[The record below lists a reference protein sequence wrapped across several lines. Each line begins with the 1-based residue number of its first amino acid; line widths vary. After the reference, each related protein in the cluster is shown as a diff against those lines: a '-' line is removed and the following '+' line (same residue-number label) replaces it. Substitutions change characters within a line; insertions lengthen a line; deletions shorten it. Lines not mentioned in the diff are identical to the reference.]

1 MSILYAT
8 MLSIS
13 KAIPQSFTHLKQVT
27 DTYYVDSSIN
37 CAEKVNR
44 PKLPEEDTGYRGP
57 PTDILC
63 LLKINERPALLT
75 FNPGPSGDPVF
86 IITDIKTNKRLL
98 DVAGD
103 ILYMTNKKTV
113 YVEGSSNNMFNHRR
127 KYTFDGKRYT
137 EVKQPYYY
145 VGLKTTVQRVDPKKA
160 TSITLYQDKSKKKSV
175 AVLPEGSEI
184 EILLSDDPKWY
195 LVRSSFGLVGW
206 VEINEY
212 AYKTPIGLHFNGD

>member
-1 MSILYAT
+1 MFILYA
-8 MLSIS
+8 MLLSIS
-13 KAIPQSFTHLKQVT
+13 EGVPQSFTHLKRVHPT
-27 DTYYVDSSIN
+27 FYVDSSIN
-37 CAEKVNR
+37 CNEKVKR

-63 LLKINERPALLT
+63 VFKLNGRPTLLT
-75 FNPGPSGDPVF
+75 FNPGPSDDPWF
-86 IITDIKTNKRLL
+86 TITDIKTDKRLL
-98 DVAGD
+98 DTGGD
-103 ILYMTNKKTV
+103 TLYMTKKNTL
-113 YVEGSSNNMFNHRR
+113 YIAAQTNEMFKHRR
-127 KYTFDGKRYT
+127 KYTFDGKTFT

-145 VGLKTTVQRVDPKKA
+145 VGQKTKVQRVDDKTTIA
-160 TSITLYQDKSKKKSV
+160 ITLYQDKSKKKSV

-212 AYKTPIGLHFNGD
+212 AYKTPIGLRFNGD